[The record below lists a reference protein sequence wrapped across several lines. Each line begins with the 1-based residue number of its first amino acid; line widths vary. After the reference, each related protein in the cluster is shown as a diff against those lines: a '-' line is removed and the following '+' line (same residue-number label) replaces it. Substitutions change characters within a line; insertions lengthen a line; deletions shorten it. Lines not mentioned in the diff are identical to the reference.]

1 MSYVALSEFKAA
13 IGIGTADTTDDTA
26 LQSVLDATDAL
37 IDNYTDR
44 RQGFGTA
51 SETRYYT
58 ADDFKYVL
66 TDDLVS
72 ITALTTDDNGDG
84 TYPTTWT
91 AGTDYN
97 LAPGNAALDGWPYTQ
112 IDASVTYTRAFPK
125 NVYRGVK
132 VQGVFGWPAVPNAVK
147 QAAIIQAGAV
157 WSSRTSPFGIIGSAD
172 LGGILRQTRAL
183 HPEAHVLL
191 DAYRRRE
198 GLAR

>member
-1 MSYVALSEFKAA
+1 MSYVTLSEFKAA

-58 ADDFKYVL
+58 ADAFEYVL
-66 TDDLVS
+66 IDDLVS

-84 TYPTTWT
+84 TYPTTWV

-97 LAPGNAALDGWPYTQ
+97 LAPGNAALDGWPYTE
-112 IDASVTYTRAFPK
+112 IDVSVTYPRAFPK

-147 QAAIIQAGAV
+147 QAAVIQAGAV

-183 HPEAHVLL
+183 HPEAQVLL

>member
-1 MSYVALSEFKAA
+1 MSYATLAEFKSA
-13 IGIGTADTTDDTA
+13 IGIASTDTADDTP

-37 IDNYTDR
+37 IDLYTDR
-44 RQGFGTA
+44 KQGFGTA
-51 SETRYYT
+51 TETRYYNAT
-58 ADDFKYVL
+58 EWNYCIV
-66 TDDLVS
+66 DDLVS
-72 ITALTTDDNGDG
+72 ITTLTTDDNGDG

-112 IDASVTYTRAFPK
+112 IDASVTYPRNFPR

-132 VQGVFGWPAVPNAVK
+132 VLGVFGWPAVPPAVK
-147 QAAIIQAGAV
+147 QAALIQAGAV
-157 WSSRTSPFGIIGSAD
+157 WSSRTSPFGVIGSAD

-183 HPEAHVLL
+183 HPEAQVLL
-191 DAYRRRE
+191 EAYRRRE